1 MVGQAFSV
9 PDFCAQAARGQ
20 VDLRGR
26 IAQLEHELARYRLF
40 EDSVQDY
47 AFIELD
53 LENCV
58 VNWSRGAERLT
69 GFSEQEM
76 LGQSAAILFTPEDRA
91 AGAVEQEL
99 TTAMRDGCAEDERW
113 HMRKDGSRFWGS
125 GVMTVLENRTGFA
138 KVMRDLTRRRLAE
151 EALRQSEENYRLFV
165 ENVRDHALL
174 RVDTNGR
181 ISSWNAGAER
191 LFGYTDSEILDHPFA
206 LLYGSDDSPDHD
218 LQGEH
223 QSWLVRKDGSRFLAR
238 WATHAIHDE
247 QGHLR
252 GFAKV
257 LRDETQRMRAES
269 ERARQELR
277 ALAANL
283 MTVQENERRR
293 IARNLHDDLLQRLA
307 ALEMSMAH
315 MQQKTTPDPS
325 LLGGLL
331 TQWIGEVSVLSR
343 DLSSLS
349 HRLHPAVLDDLGLE
363 AALRQLIEDCE
374 RTSGLSAR
382 LSARTLTE
390 PLPHE
395 VAMALYRIAQEALR
409 NIASSTKEAL
419 VTVTLTESPVEVRL
433 SVRDSE
439 PDYDPASLNA
449 EGGLSLVSMRERASL
464 AGGSIEICARPGEGM
479 EVIVAIPCWWRK
491 DGKTSSQNG

>member
-1 MVGQAFSV
+1 M
-9 PDFCAQAARGQ
+9 
-20 VDLRGR
+20 DLQRR

-53 LENCV
+53 LENRV

-69 GFSEQEM
+69 GFPEQEV
-76 LGQSAAILFTPEDRA
+76 LGQSAVILFTPEDRA
-91 AGAVEQEL
+91 SGAVEQEL
-99 TTAMRDGCAEDERW
+99 TKAMRDGCAEDERW

-125 GVMTVLENRTGFA
+125 GVMTVLENRAGFA
-138 KVMRDLTRRRLAE
+138 KVMRDLTRRRMAE

-174 RVDTNGR
+174 RVDTDGR
-181 ISSWNAGAER
+181 ISSWNAGAQR
-191 LFGYTDSEILDHPFA
+191 LFGYTDVEILGHPFA
-206 LLYGSDDSPDHD
+206 LLYNSGETQQPD
-218 LQGEH
+218 LEGEH

-238 WATHAIHDE
+238 WVTHAIRDE
-247 QGHLR
+247 QGYLR

-257 LRDETQRMRAES
+257 LRDETERMRAEI
-269 ERARQELR
+269 ERSRQELR
-277 ALAANL
+277 ALAGNL

-315 MQQKTTPDPS
+315 MQQRIAPDPS
-325 LLGGLL
+325 FPPGLL
-331 TQWIGEVSVLSR
+331 TQWMAEISLLSR

-382 LSARTLTE
+382 LNARTLKE

-409 NIASSTKEAL
+409 NVGASAREAL
-419 VTVTLTESPVEVRL
+419 VTVTLTESPIEVRL

-439 PDYDPASLNA
+439 PGYDPASLDA

-464 AGGSIEICARPGEGM
+464 AGGSLEMCATPGEGM

-491 DGKTSSQNG
+491 DAQPSSP